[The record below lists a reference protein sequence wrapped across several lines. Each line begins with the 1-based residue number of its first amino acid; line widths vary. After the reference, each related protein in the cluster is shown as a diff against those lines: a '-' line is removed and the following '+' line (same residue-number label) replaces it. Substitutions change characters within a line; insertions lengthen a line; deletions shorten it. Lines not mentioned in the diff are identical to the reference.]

1 MTPFLKDKDGDRD
14 DTTNSRP
21 ISLLPVLSKVCER
34 SAHLQLVQFLNE
46 NVIHPFQSGNRKFH
60 SIATALLHYTDE
72 IIQNMD
78 DKRISVAVLLDMTK
92 AFDSI
97 QHDILIAKLRAIV
110 ISSAAQ
116 TWFNSYLSNRKQV
129 VRIGNVFSQPL
140 DLTFGVPQVSIL
152 GPVLFTLYINDLLSD
167 PNHCLTVGYVD
178 DTKLFLTLPPT
189 QPADAIT
196 LLNDDLR
203 EVTKWCCRNSLLLNP
218 DKTKVL
224 VFGVP
229 PLKKPYR
236 VHL

>member
-1 MTPFLKDKDGDRD
+1 
-14 DTTNSRP
+14 
-21 ISLLPVLSKVCER
+21 
-34 SAHLQLVQFLNE
+34 
-46 NVIHPFQSGNRKFH
+46 
-60 SIATALLHYTDE
+60 
-72 IIQNMD
+72 MD

-152 GPVLFTLYINDLLSD
+152 GPVLFTLYINDLLSV

-178 DTKLFLTLPPT
+178 DTNLTLPPT

-229 PLKKPYR
+229 QLKKKPTEFICNRSGKEDRACRYC
-236 VHL
+236 